1 MNVLTPMEVTIAV
14 YQGHQTEGFADRVP
28 LAGVMVERWYLAPG
42 IRRIEITEED
52 LSATLFL
59 PSGRTSL
66 EVSCGWNSST
76 MSSGEP

>member
-1 MNVLTPMEVTIAV
+1 MNVMTPMEVKIAV

-42 IRRIEITEED
+42 IHRIEITEED
-52 LSATLFL
+52 LSATLFR

-66 EVSCGWNSST
+66 EVSCGSSA
-76 MSSGEP
+76 MSSGQP